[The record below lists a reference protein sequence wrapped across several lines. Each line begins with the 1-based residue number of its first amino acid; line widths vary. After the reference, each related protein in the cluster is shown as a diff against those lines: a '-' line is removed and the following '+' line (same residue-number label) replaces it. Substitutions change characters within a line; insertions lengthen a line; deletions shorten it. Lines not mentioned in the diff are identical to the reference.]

1 VFLYGPQTQ
10 LASVAILN
18 MDDAGEIGPAAAMAT
33 LIFTASTIC
42 CVAYAIVTRLIVTRT
57 QAWRT
62 PVVL

>member
-1 VFLYGPQTQ
+1 
-10 LASVAILN
+10 

-33 LIFTASTIC
+33 LIFAASTIC